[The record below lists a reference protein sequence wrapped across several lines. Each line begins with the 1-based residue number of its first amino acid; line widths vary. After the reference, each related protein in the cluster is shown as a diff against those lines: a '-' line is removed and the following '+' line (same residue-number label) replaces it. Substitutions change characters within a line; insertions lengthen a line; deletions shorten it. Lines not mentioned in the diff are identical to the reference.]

1 MFRLTSGS
9 TLRALA
15 LKMPKP
21 EITLPGAGT
30 SSLQKCRPPRSRK
43 RSGWL
48 ASGGKNEAS
57 GWRGKTAERAADFR
71 PKAIVVGMLA
81 ASSAATA
88 HSGGLNAAGCHN
100 DRKNGGY
107 HCHRAP
113 VREALP
119 FRQSSTDSAYYPNC
133 AAARA
138 AGAAPMRVGD
148 PGYRAGLDRD
158 GDGVACE

>member
-1 MFRLTSGS
+1 MRRAARATRL
-9 TLRALA
+9 LREQLIAALS
-15 LKMPKP
+15 L
-21 EITLPGAGT
+21 
-30 SSLQKCRPPRSRK
+30 SSLAI
-43 RSGWL
+43 L
-48 ASGGKNEAS
+48 A
-57 GWRGKTAERAADFR
+57 
-71 PKAIVVGMLA
+71 A
-81 ASSAATA
+81 ASSAAA

-133 AAARA
+133 AAARP
-138 AGAAPMRVGD
+138 AGAAPIRVGD

>member
-1 MFRLTSGS
+1 MR
-9 TLRALA
+9 
-15 LKMPKP
+15 
-21 EITLPGAGT
+21 
-30 SSLQKCRPPRSRK
+30 
-43 RSGWL
+43 
-48 ASGGKNEAS
+48 
-57 GWRGKTAERAADFR
+57 RAAR
-71 PKAIVVGMLA
+71 AARLMRQQLIVAASLLSFAMLVS
-81 ASSAATA
+81 SSAATA
-88 HSGGLNAAGCHN
+88 HLGGLNALGCHN

-119 FRQSSTDSAYYPNC
+119 FRQSNTDSAYYPNC

>member
-1 MFRLTSGS
+1 M
-9 TLRALA
+9 
-15 LKMPKP
+15 
-21 EITLPGAGT
+21 
-30 SSLQKCRPPRSRK
+30 RK
-43 RSGWL
+43 
-48 ASGGKNEAS
+48 AP
-57 GWRGKTAERAADFR
+57 RAANR
-71 PKAIVVGMLA
+71 LRLILITAQKALSFAFLVS
-81 ASSAATA
+81 ASVASA

-138 AGAAPMRVGD
+138 AGAAPMRAGD

-158 GDGVACE
+158 GDEVACE